1 MMRPP
6 PPPLDPCA
14 TPLAEETRKEAA
26 RALVLNGI
34 GLWRYTLAD
43 NSLYWD
49 ALTRQI
55 YGVSHAFVP
64 TVQEALAIFRSD
76 ARATIEQAFD
86 ACLSQGQSFSL
97 ILPLCRADGSLIWVR
112 TVGEPMH
119 CDGSVY
125 GAWGTM
131 QDVSPLKMAQDRAE
145 RGERRLLEAIE
156 ALPDGFVLFDKEE
169 RLVVANRRYR
179 EINARVPESLTPGLP
194 YEEMVRQGIRQGLYP
209 AALGRE
215 EAFLATRLDQ
225 FRAPPEDPVE
235 VELADGRW
243 LNMIDRRTS
252 TGEHVGYRADITV
265 LKRQQQ
271 ELKRAKD
278 AAEAARVQAEAASI
292 AKTQF
297 LANTSHEVRTPLSG
311 VLGMLDL
318 LAGEDMPP
326 AQQEKIDLA
335 RGAARSLL
343 NILNDILDLSKLE
356 AGEIT
361 FETISFDLHELLLTV
376 CTLFGQKAEAKGLHL
391 ACTIDDDLP
400 DPFFGDPT
408 RLRQVLSNLV
418 GNAIKFTD
426 AGSVR
431 VEAHRCS
438 DGECV
443 LFQVRDTGIGI
454 PPEAMPRLFTR
465 FSQTDASM
473 TRRFGGTGLGLA
485 ICRELVTGMG
495 GDIGADSHPD
505 TGSRFWFTL
514 PLTTGPAAGP
524 ATAPQPADGL
534 PALAPLHILVAEDNA
549 LNQLIIRG
557 LMERHGHRL
566 DFVDD
571 GAKAVTAVES
581 GRFDLVLMDIQMP
594 VMDGLEA
601 TRAIRQLPAGQDL
614 PIIALTANA
623 MQGDREIYLA
633 AGMNDHVTKPID
645 LPALLAAIAR
655 QVPQAVAVAPA

>member
-1 MMRPP
+1 MTSPP
-6 PPPLDPCA
+6 S
-14 TPLAEETRKEAA
+14 PLACCAAPSAGEGSPEAA
-26 RALVLNGI
+26 RALLLNGI
-34 GLWRYTLAD
+34 GLWHYIVAGD
-43 NSLYWD
+43 ELYWD

-55 YGVSHAFVP
+55 YGVSDEFVP
-64 TVQEALAIFRSD
+64 TVEDALGIFRSD
-76 ARATIEQAFD
+76 ARSTIEQAFG
-86 ACLSQGQSFSL
+86 ACLTKGQSFSV
-97 ILPLCRADGSLIWVR
+97 ILPLCRADGSLVWVR

-119 CDGSVY
+119 CDGSIC
-125 GAWGTM
+125 GARGTM
-131 QDVSPLKMAQDRAE
+131 QDVSPLKVAQDRAE
-145 RGERRLLEAIE
+145 RGEQRLLDAIE
-156 ALPDGFVLFDKEE
+156 ALPDGFVLYDPSE
-169 RLVVANRRYR
+169 RLVIANKRYR
-179 EINARVPESLTPGLP
+179 EINARVPESLTPGTR
-194 YEEMVRQGIRQGLYP
+194 YEDMVRMAIREGLYP
-209 AALGRE
+209 EALGRE
-215 EAFLATRLDQ
+215 EAFLANRLDQ
-225 FRAPPEDPVE
+225 FRNPSEDPVE
-235 VELADGRW
+235 LELADGRW
-243 LNMIDRRTS
+243 LHMIDRRTS
-252 TGEHVGYRADITV
+252 TGEHVGYRGDITI

-271 ELKRAKD
+271 ELKRAKE
-278 AAEAARVQAEAASI
+278 AAEAAQAQAEAASI

-361 FETISFDLHELLLTV
+361 FETISFDLHDLLLTV

-400 DPFFGDPT
+400 GHISGDPT
-408 RLRQVLSNLV
+408 RLRQVLGNLV

-426 AGSVR
+426 SGSVS
-431 VEAHRCS
+431 VEARRCTN
-438 DGECV
+438 GTCV
-443 LFQVRDTGIGI
+443 HFQVRDTGIGI

-465 FSQTDASM
+465 FSQADPSM

-495 GDIGADSHPD
+495 GDIGADSDPD

-514 PLTTGPAAGP
+514 PLTPGHAIAA
-524 ATAPQPADGL
+524 ASNKTSL
-534 PALAPLHILVAEDNA
+534 PALAPLHILVAEDNS
-549 LNQLIIRG
+549 LNQMIIRG

-571 GAKAVTAVES
+571 GAKAVAAVETGS
-581 GRFDLVLMDIQMP
+581 FDLVLMDIQMP

-601 TRAIRQLPAGQDL
+601 TRAIRHLPEGKDL

-633 AGMNDHVTKPID
+633 AGMDDHVTKPID
-645 LPALLAAIAR
+645 LPALLDAIAR
-655 QVPQAVAVAPA
+655 QVPQAVAPA